1 MQQSQPMSHPGRMR
15 IVLAFAAVYLIWG
28 STFLGIFYAIQTI
41 PPFLMAGSRF
51 ICAGTIM
58 YVIGRLRGD
67 ANPEPNTWRDA
78 FIVGG
83 CLLLFGNG
91 AVTIAEKWVPTGLAA
106 LLVATEPID
115 VALLSWV
122 TGIAP
127 RPSRWVWFGLIVGF
141 CGVGFLVSPAFAAGA
156 TGGSSHLGLGVVI
169 LLIGSF
175 VWAAGSLYALKA
187 KHPSSFIMS
196 AAQQMLCGG
205 LLLLLAGFALG
216 QHHDFDVHGVTWL
229 SLGGWIY
236 LVLIGALV
244 GYTAYF
250 FLLRRCAPAKVAT
263 YAYVNPVV
271 AIILGALFAGERLSL
286 PIILGAGLIIVSVM
300 VVITAQQLQTTAATS
315 VPAGFAEAKDLR

>member
-1 MQQSQPMSHPGRMR
+1 MR
-15 IVLAFAAVYLIWG
+15 IVVAFAAVYLIWG

-67 ANPEPNTWRDA
+67 PHPEPNTWGDA

-91 AVTIAEKWVPTGLAA
+91 AVTISEKWVPTGLAA

-115 VALLSWV
+115 VALLSWA

-127 RPSRWVWFGLIVGF
+127 RPSRWVWLGLILGF
-141 CGVGFLVSPAFAAGA
+141 CGVGFLVSPLFAAGG
-156 TGGSSHLGLGVVI
+156 TGSSSHVALGVII
-169 LLIGSF
+169 LFIGSF

-196 AAQQMLCGG
+196 AGQQMLCGG

-216 QHHDFDVHGVTWL
+216 QHHDFDVHRVTWL

-236 LVLIGALV
+236 LVLVGALL

-250 FLLRRCAPAKVAT
+250 YLLRNCAPAKVAT

-286 PIILGAGLIIVSVM
+286 STIIGAGLIIASVM
-300 VVITAQQLQTTAATS
+300 VVITAQQFKTAATIS
-315 VPAGFAEAKDLR
+315 APAGFAEANDLR

>member
-1 MQQSQPMSHPGRMR
+1 MEESHPMNGSSRMP

-41 PPFLMAGSRF
+41 PPFLMAGARF
-51 ICAGTIM
+51 ICAGVIM
-58 YVIGRLRGD
+58 YVIARLRGD
-67 ANPEPNTWRDA
+67 PHPEPNTWRDA

-91 AVTIAEKWVPTGLAA
+91 AVTISEKWVPTGLAA

-115 VALLSWV
+115 VALLSWA

-127 RPSRWVWFGLIVGF
+127 RPGRWVWVGLIVGF
-141 CGVGFLVSPAFAAGA
+141 CGVGLLVSPFFAAGGSGA
-156 TGGSSHLGLGVVI
+156 SSHVALGIVI

-187 KHPSSFIMS
+187 KHPASFIMS
-196 AAQQMLCGG
+196 AGQQMLCGG

-216 QHHDFDVHGVTWL
+216 QHHEFDIHRVTWL
-229 SLGGWIY
+229 SFGGWIY
-236 LVLIGALV
+236 LVLIGALL

-250 FLLRRCAPAKVAT
+250 YLLRRCAPAKVAT
-263 YAYVNPVV
+263 YAYVNPVI
-271 AIILGALFAGERLSL
+271 AIILGTVFVGERLSL
-286 PIILGAGLIIVSVM
+286 PTMLGAGLIITSVM
-300 VVITAQQLQTTAATS
+300 VVITAQQNKTTEMASA
-315 VPAGFAEAKDLR
+315 PAGFAEAKDLR